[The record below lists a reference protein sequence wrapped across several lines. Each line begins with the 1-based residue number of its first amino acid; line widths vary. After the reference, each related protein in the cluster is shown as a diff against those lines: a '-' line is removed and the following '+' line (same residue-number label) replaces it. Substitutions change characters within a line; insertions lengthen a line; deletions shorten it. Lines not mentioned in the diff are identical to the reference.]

1 MRDDRASPL
10 RRPSSLV
17 IFTYGSAEIPEAGK
31 LHQEQ
36 SMPCTFFL
44 LRENLA
50 GYRKVRRPSF
60 WCVRLPA
67 LARRRV
73 ACSQAGSQ

>member
-1 MRDDRASPL
+1 MRDDHASQL

-17 IFTYGSAEIPEAGK
+17 IFTYGAAEIPEAGM
-31 LHQEQ
+31 LRQEQ
-36 SMPCTFFL
+36 PMPCTFFL

-60 WCVRLPA
+60 C
-67 LARRRV
+67 
-73 ACSQAGSQ
+73 